1 MSALFIILVSLTM
14 KLFSGKV
21 HISNRFISGL
31 MSNLIKKS
39 WTDSILHIFN
49 ADRRRIAVVFKKKMR
64 RDHVEKGCTP
74 QSFWPD
80 GCPSSILLLSAWTN
94 AFSGLDIQL
103 QRVPT
108 QNAHILWR
116 RTVQS
121 GSFCLILSK
130 NNEIFFG
137 LLKQ

>member
-1 MSALFIILVSLTM
+1 MLKRA
-14 KLFSGKV
+14 
-21 HISNRFISGL
+21 
-31 MSNLIKKS
+31 
-39 WTDSILHIFN
+39 
-49 ADRRRIAVVFKKKMR
+49 A
-64 RDHVEKGCTP
+64 TP

-116 RTVQS
+116 RGGAEWSFLFNIVQKVGLYRTSHPVGKS
-121 GSFCLILSK
+121 GIFTKSGPSGNHHQFCFCQL
-130 NNEIFFG
+130 G
-137 LLKQ
+137 LMHFLGLTFNYKECQPKMWRRCRVAVFV